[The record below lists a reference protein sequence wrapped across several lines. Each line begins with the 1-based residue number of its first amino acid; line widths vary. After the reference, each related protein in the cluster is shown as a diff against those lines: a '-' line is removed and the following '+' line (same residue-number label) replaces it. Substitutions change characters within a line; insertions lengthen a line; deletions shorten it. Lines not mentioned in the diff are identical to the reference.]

1 VNDLSDM
8 TQVEAGRKKAVYPG
22 RATVQSNAHIV

>member
-1 VNDLSDM
+1 M